1 MRMMGN
7 VLTMMERLDDEYT
20 KLLQHTDAHSTNYVT
35 KYTLIFEGG
44 VVFEHG
50 SLSIFILYY
59 IHVYTMCWYYT

>member
-35 KYTLIFEGG
+35 KYTLAVYNSVHFFEGG
-44 VVFEHG
+44 VIFEH
-50 SLSIFILYY
+50 SNEPKYV
-59 IHVYTMCWYYT
+59 HVYT

>member
-20 KLLQHTDAHSTNYVT
+20 KLLQHTQHTCSIQFSVF
-35 KYTLIFEGG
+35 FEGG
-44 VVFEHG
+44 VAFEHG

-59 IHVYTMCWYYT
+59 IYTMCWYYT